1 MNFVKT
7 QIREFKNVPYLTEL
21 INTSWFG
28 SWAVINPKL
37 PEAINKIPESNS
49 NLCIAPGVCREWLKN
64 FSPNERSEKSSSWNK
79 CFNFWTHLNLEWA
92 SPHVAYQTQILNF
105 NEFFKGQIKSEWI
118 SEIIKFP
125 KYQPKRISA
134 LCTSGQKSFKFF
146 SWYFGKLMISYFH
159 SDFIWFLIGQNVN
172 VFYCYCKNNLIYYR
186 IPKSKYVDCNFLG
199 SQISI

>member
-1 MNFVKT
+1 MRARKFAFEIYWPLEWISWKRRFVNLRMSL
-7 QIREFKNVPYLTEL
+7 ITEL
-21 INTSWFG
+21 IKNTSWFG

-92 SPHVAYQTQILNF
+92 SPHVLYQTQILNF

-118 SEIIKFP
+118 YEIIKFP
-125 KYQPKRISA
+125 KYQPKN
-134 LCTSGQKSFKFF
+134 
-146 SWYFGKLMISYFH
+146 
-159 SDFIWFLIGQNVN
+159 QNVN
-172 VFYCYCKNNLIYYR
+172 VFYCYCKNNLIFYR
-186 IPKSKYVDCNFLG
+186 IPKSRYVLRLQLFGFSNFNLTRIPTVTR
-199 SQISI
+199 SLLARCLRFF